1 MRTFKCL
8 GIGIVS
14 LLFNACMVMD
24 NFAER
29 GSGRITTEQRNVS
42 AISGVSLHTDGELF
56 IEVGNTEAL
65 RVEADDNLIPYIQT
79 DVRDGVLTIQTG
91 PKGNLHFS
99 RSVRYYLTVKSLN
112 SIAIFSSGNIQAP
125 DLKADK
131 FFINVSSSGNLKM
144 GDLQTGALVVNINS
158 SGDVTMRV
166 LNAQLLEAN
175 IRSSGNLNIGGG
187 EVKKQNIVLNS
198 SGDYKAQ
205 NLESDESD
213 VSLISS
219 GNAAIRVRDQL
230 RADLH
235 SSGDLRYR
243 GNPTVNLNKGSS
255 GNLIHIGN

>member
-1 MRTFKCL
+1 
-8 GIGIVS
+8 
-14 LLFNACMVMD
+14 
-24 NFAER
+24 
-29 GSGRITTEQRNVS
+29 
-42 AISGVSLHTDGELF
+42 
-56 IEVGNTEAL
+56 
-65 RVEADDNLIPYIQT
+65 
-79 DVRDGVLTIQTG
+79 
-91 PKGNLHFS
+91 
-99 RSVRYYLTVKSLN
+99 
-112 SIAIFSSGNIQAP
+112 
-125 DLKADK
+125 
-131 FFINVSSSGNLKM
+131 
-144 GDLQTGALVVNINS
+144 
-158 SGDVTMRV
+158 MRV